1 MALKVC
7 GRLCLATHEQ
17 TAQDR
22 IKTNWTFFLWNLK
35 RLVCN
40 PRKAKNLFEVLL
52 LSSGDRR
59 FNQFVTCLNILFDC
73 DINNLLEEYNEIK
86 KMTEKIESPHDYMSD
101 QFNYFRVSRVSDFVY
116 SNNRIVQKCHISIS
130 FVKVF
135 HAWSWNLLFTKLG
148 LF

>member
-1 MALKVC
+1 M
-7 GRLCLATHEQ
+7 
-17 TAQDR
+17 
-22 IKTNWTFFLWNLK
+22 
-35 RLVCN
+35 VCN
-40 PRKAKNLFEVLL
+40 LRKAKNLFEVLL

-116 SNNRIVQKCHISIS
+116 SNNRIVQKCHISCHKNDRETFCSQNSTRFNINFEF
-130 FVKVF
+130 FVTLTCIIT
-135 HAWSWNLLFTKLG
+135 SKLM
-148 LF
+148 